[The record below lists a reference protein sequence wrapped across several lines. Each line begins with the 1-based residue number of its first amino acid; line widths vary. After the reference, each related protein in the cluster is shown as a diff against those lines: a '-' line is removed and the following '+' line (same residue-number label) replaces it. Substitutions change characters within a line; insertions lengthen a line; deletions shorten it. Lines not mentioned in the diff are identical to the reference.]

1 MRNGVKHDNGHF
13 YKEFQESL
21 DAGNWKQVVHRPK
34 ESKWVQG
41 VDLNVGATIKSKM
54 YKRVRDATEIYYQ
67 KKKAN
72 PDLKKMTTSEL
83 RLMTIKALKEAWVE
97 TVEQRRVMIRAFEKT
112 GISLKT
118 DGSEDAEK
126 MHFQG
131 QEKGIPSGLII

>member
-1 MRNGVKHDNGHF
+1 MN
-13 YKEFQESL
+13 
-21 DAGNWKQVVHRPK
+21 
-34 ESKWVQG
+34 
-41 VDLNVGATIKSKM
+41 
-54 YKRVRDATEIYYQ
+54 DATEIYYK

-131 QEKGIPSGLII
+131 QEIGIPSGLII